1 MAEIYITGAGGRLGA
16 ALSELWSNVPFS
28 HTVHPFPRAAL
39 DVANPD
45 ALAAFLDALPRG
57 GAKQPI
63 FLVNASGLTSLEKCE
78 EAAELAHR
86 INAEAVGEMAAACA
100 KKGIR
105 FVHFSTDYVF
115 DGKASEPYTE
125 DAPAAPLSVYGKSK
139 LCGEQAALSA
149 NPEAYVFRVS
159 WVFGPHRPAFPD
171 MIVQRALQSE
181 TVEAVCDKFS
191 SPTYTHDIACGLSP
205 LFEDSPPL
213 PGLYHFCNT
222 GVCSWVEYAR
232 HALECAQRVGLPVRT
247 TEPVPVSL
255 ASLPSL
261 SAPRPVYSALSIRK
275 FARAFAHEPRSW
287 QDALAEHVAA
297 RAKQFS
303 KL

>member
-1 MAEIYITGAGGRLGA
+1 MPCG
-16 ALSELWSNVPFS
+16 S
-28 HTVHPFPRAAL
+28 
-39 DVANPD
+39 
-45 ALAAFLDALPRG
+45 
-57 GAKQPI
+57 AKEPM

-78 EAAELAHR
+78 EAPGLAHR

-100 KKGIR
+100 KKEIR

-115 DGKASEPYTE
+115 DGNAAEPYAE
-125 DAPAAPLSVYGKSK
+125 DAPAAPLGVYGKSK
-139 LCGEQAALSA
+139 LRGEQAALAA
-149 NPEAYVFRVS
+149 NPDAYVFRVS

-171 MIVQRALQSE
+171 MILERALHSE
-181 TVEAVCDKFS
+181 SVEAVCDKFA
-191 SPTYTHDIACGLSP
+191 SPTYTHDIAFALSP
-205 LFEDSPPL
+205 LFDASPPA

-255 ASLPSL
+255 ASLPAL
-261 SAPRPVYSALSIRK
+261 SAPRPVYSALATAK

-287 QDALAEHVAA
+287 REALADHVAA
-297 RAKQFS
+297 RATQFS